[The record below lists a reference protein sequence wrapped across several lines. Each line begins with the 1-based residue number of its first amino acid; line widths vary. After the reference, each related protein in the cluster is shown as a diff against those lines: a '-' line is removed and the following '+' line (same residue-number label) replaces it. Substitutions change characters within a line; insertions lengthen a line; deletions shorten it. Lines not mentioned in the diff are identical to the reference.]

1 MDHRLLMLQR
11 QPTARRR
18 LAELGLL
25 GRRHNSNL
33 AESESVRLRLA
44 LEELGPL
51 FAGFGQYLGSRVDL
65 LPLAA
70 CTTLAETRIPEA
82 VDVPSGDRPSVTGIE
97 IEPTPFRWSLLH
109 LWHRGVLD
117 EGEAVVVKKLRPGVV
132 ALLERHLEELPA
144 LEKLRLEELADVGNA
159 VESYL
164 VWLERQFDLRRELR
178 GLRRLASETPNFDAL
193 IVPRLWE
200 DYSDQETLVYSD
212 PGGTALGDADSLSA
226 DSDESGDRA
235 RRLCSSW
242 LQQVL
247 LESVLPEGP
256 AEENMYLLED
266 CRVAVTG
273 GLFTSLARRSRRRLL
288 DALIATSRGDPDRAC
303 DHLLRA
309 CNAELDD
316 ADNDRLQVLFR
327 QAEPFRDGGWNE
339 NYYGRRLADT
349 LSVQWR
355 LMRREG
361 VDIPP
366 PVVAYLR
373 SLYQVETCARRLDP
387 DHDAFAEAVN
397 DLGVVAAASRLRE
410 TFSVGRVR
418 GVLEATVPV
427 LQEMA
432 ERADKLG
439 AASDED
445 SNGSKSRPA
454 TRKREWSEVTGLL
467 LLMVATVVSA
477 QGLRAAG
484 IGGEWLQA
492 TATAFFSVL
501 ALLTLWRVW
510 RRGG

>member
-1 MDHRLLMLQR
+1 MLQN

-25 GRRHNSNL
+25 GRRKNSNF
-33 AESESVRLRLA
+33 AESESARLRLA
-44 LEELGPL
+44 LEESGPL
-51 FAGFGQYLGSRVDL
+51 FACFGQYLGSRVDL

-70 CTTLAETRIPEA
+70 CATLAGTRISEA
-82 VDVPSGDRPSVTGIE
+82 VDAPSGFRPSVTGIE

-109 LWHRGVLD
+109 LWQRGVLD
-117 EGEAVVVKKLRPGVV
+117 DGEAVVVKKLRPGVV
-132 ALLERHLEELPA
+132 DSLERQIEELPA
-144 LEKLRLEELADVGNA
+144 LEKLRLEELADVGRA

-164 VWLERQFDLRRELR
+164 VWLERQFDLRREFR
-178 GLRRLASETPNFDAL
+178 GLRRLASEAPNLDAL
-193 IVPRLWE
+193 VVPRLWE
-200 DYSDQETLVYSD
+200 DFSDPETLVYSD
-212 PGGTALGDADSLSA
+212 PGGTALGDAN
-226 DSDESGDRA
+226 SDDSGDRA
-235 RRLCSSW
+235 RHLCSGW

-256 AEENMYLLED
+256 AEDNLFLLED
-266 CRVAVTG
+266 GRVAVTG
-273 GLFTSLARRSRRRLL
+273 GLFTSLGRRSRRGLL

-309 CNAELDD
+309 CNTELED
-316 ADNDRLQVLFR
+316 ADHDRLQVLFR

-339 NYYGRRLADT
+339 NYSGRRLADT

-387 DHDAFAEAVN
+387 DHDAFTEAVN

-410 TFSVGRVR
+410 TFSVRRVR

-427 LQEMA
+427 LQELA

-439 AASDED
+439 SASDED
-445 SNGSKSRPA
+445 SNGSRSKPA
-454 TRKREWSEVTGLL
+454 TRKREWSEIAGLL
-467 LLMVATVVSA
+467 LLMVATVISA

-484 IGGEWLQA
+484 VGGEWLQA
-492 TATAFFSVL
+492 TATAFFVVL
-501 ALLTLWRVW
+501 AGIALWRVW
-510 RRGG
+510 RHGD

>member
-1 MDHRLLMLQR
+1 MLQN
-11 QPTARRR
+11 QPAARRR

-25 GRRHNSNL
+25 DRRHNSNL
-33 AESESVRLRLA
+33 AESESLRLRLA

-65 LPLAA
+65 LPRAA
-70 CTTLAETRIPEA
+70 CATLAETRISEA
-82 VDVPSGDRPSVTGIE
+82 VDVPSGTRPSVTGIE
-97 IEPTPFRWSLLH
+97 IEPSPFRWSLLH

-117 EGEAVVVKKLRPGVV
+117 DGEAVVVKTMRSGVV
-132 ALLERHLEELPA
+132 ESLEGQIEELPA
-144 LEKLRLEELADVGNA
+144 LEKLQLEELADVGHA

-178 GLRRLASETPNFDAL
+178 GLQRLASEAPNFDAL

-200 DYSDQETLVYSD
+200 DYSDRETLVYSD
-212 PGGTALGDADSLSA
+212 PGGTALGEPDSSMADI
-226 DSDESGDRA
+226 DDSGDRA
-235 RRLCSSW
+235 RRLCSAW

-256 AEENMYLLED
+256 AEENLCLLGD
-266 CRVAVTG
+266 GRVAVTG
-273 GLFTSLARRSRRRLL
+273 GLFTSLGRRSRRGLL

-309 CNAELDD
+309 CD
-316 ADNDRLQVLFR
+316 ADLEDTDHDRLQLLFR
-327 QAEPFRDGGWNE
+327 QAEPFRDGGWSE
-339 NYYGRRLADT
+339 NYRGRRLADT
-349 LSVQWR
+349 LGVQWR

-373 SLYQVETCARRLDP
+373 SLHQVETCAQRIDP
-387 DHDAFAEAVN
+387 DHDAFAEAVD

-410 TFSVGRVR
+410 TFSVGRLR
-418 GVLEATVPV
+418 GVLEAAVPV
-427 LQEMA
+427 LRELGDSA
-432 ERADKLG
+432 VERVGTSSEKK
-439 AASDED
+439 
-445 SNGSKSRPA
+445 SNNDTSKR
-454 TRKREWSEVTGLL
+454 TGRRRGLSEIAGLV
-467 LLMVATVVSA
+467 LLMVATVISA

-492 TATAFFSVL
+492 TATAFFVAL
-501 ALLTLWRVW
+501 ACLALWRVW
-510 RRGG
+510 RHGG

>member
-1 MDHRLLMLQR
+1 MI
-11 QPTARRR
+11 RRR

-25 GRRHNSNL
+25 GRRQHSNL
-33 AESESVRLRLA
+33 TESESARLRVA

-51 FAGFGQYLGSRVDL
+51 FAGFGRYLGSRVDL

-70 CTTLAETRIPEA
+70 CATLAETRISEA
-82 VDVPSGDRPSVTGIE
+82 VDAPSGPAPTLTGIE
-97 IEPTPFRWSLLH
+97 IEPTPFRWSFLN
-109 LWHRGVLD
+109 LWHRGVLED
-117 EGEAVVVKKLRPGVV
+117 GEAVVVKKLRSGVV
-132 ALLERHLEELPA
+132 ESLERQIEELPA
-144 LEKLRLEELADVGNA
+144 LEKLRLEELADVGDA

-178 GLRRLASETPNFDAL
+178 GLRRLASEAPNFDAL

-200 DYSDQETLVYSD
+200 DSSDQETLVFSD
-212 PGGTALGDADSLSA
+212 PGGTALGDADS
-226 DSDESGDRA
+226 DDSGDRA
-235 RRLCSSW
+235 RCLCSSW
-242 LQQVL
+242 MHQVL

-256 AEENMYLLED
+256 VEENLCLLD
-266 CRVAVTG
+266 DGRIAVTG
-273 GLFTSLARRSRRRLL
+273 GLFTSLGRSCRRGLL

-309 CNAELDD
+309 CNAKLED
-316 ADNDRLQVLFR
+316 ADHDRLQVLFR

-339 NYYGRRLADT
+339 DYRGRRLADT

-366 PVVAYLR
+366 PVVAYLLG
-373 SLYQVETCARRLDP
+373 LYQVETCARRLDP

-410 TFSVGRVR
+410 TFSVRRVR

-427 LQEMA
+427 LQELA

-439 AASDED
+439 AASEED
-445 SNGSKSRPA
+445 PNGSESKPA
-454 TRKREWSEVTGLL
+454 TRKREWSEIAGLL
-467 LLMVATVVSA
+467 LLMVATVISA

-492 TATAFFSVL
+492 TATGFFVVL
-501 ALLTLWRVW
+501 AFLALWHVW
-510 RRGG
+510 RQGG